1 MNFFCTFFILIK
13 IKNQRHLDSNSF
25 LTQILYSTEI
35 VKEKKS
41 QTTTNFYGGNVCHYK
56 IVDVCIPASHYI
68 VKSCTETEEVLTS
81 VVIKISS
88 DDIDQY
94 LPLAMWNLGSRWRH
108 FSGIFPVASQSLRVS
123 PFVKPWISI
132 PSFFRDFPCGVI
144 RSHRVSPF
152 SFPPYKSVV

>member
-1 MNFFCTFFILIK
+1 MKFFCTFFILIK

-108 FSGIFPVASQSLRVS
+108 FFWDFPSGIIESQSQSFCQTMDLNSVIFQGFSLWRHTES
-123 PFVKPWISI
+123 QSQSI
-132 PSFFRDFPCGVI
+132 FL
-144 RSHRVSPF
+144 
-152 SFPPYKSVV
+152 PPI